1 MILPVVRASFGRRH
15 AQHLVHLLGEDD
27 AELLQ
32 GAQDRLERDGL
43 DALLDDPRTRNML
56 LTSPLAA
63 APPELIVY
71 VLVRQAL
78 LEGGVDSRSVA
89 DYVTSLVL
97 RFGEDRQAYRPG
109 DESDE
114 EFHYLVDIVLRMDG
128 ARRHDRFIL
137 NSHLGNFSLWISGLF
152 PQFVEA
158 REQRRGA
165 PPLGYYE
172 RMGAGGF
179 LQAAESPEATDLGL
193 EPIFRS
199 VSDHFRGV
207 RIALNR
213 VSDRFFWP
221 VGGNPIGRLL
231 REMEQ
236 SRG

>member
-15 AQHLVHLLGEDD
+15 AQHLVHLLGADD
-27 AELLQ
+27 ADLLE
-32 GAQDRLERDGL
+32 GAERRLEEDGL
-43 DALLDDPRTRNML
+43 DAILDDPRTRNAL
-56 LTSPLAA
+56 LTDPRAA
-63 APPELIVY
+63 APPDLIIY

-78 LEGGVDSRSVA
+78 LEGGVEDRSVA

-97 RFGEDRQAYRPG
+97 RFGEEGLAYRPG

-114 EFHYLVDIVLRMDG
+114 EYHYLVDILLRINLSG
-128 ARRHDRFIL
+128 SHDRFIL

-158 REQRRGA
+158 REQRKGA
-165 PPLGYYE
+165 PPLDYYE
-172 RMGAGGF
+172 RMGAGGYR
-179 LQAAESPEATDLGL
+179 QAADSSEAAKLGL
-193 EPIFRS
+193 EPILRE

-213 VSDRFFWP
+213 ISDRVFWP
-221 VGGNPIGRLL
+221 SGGNPVGRLL

-236 SRG
+236 SVG